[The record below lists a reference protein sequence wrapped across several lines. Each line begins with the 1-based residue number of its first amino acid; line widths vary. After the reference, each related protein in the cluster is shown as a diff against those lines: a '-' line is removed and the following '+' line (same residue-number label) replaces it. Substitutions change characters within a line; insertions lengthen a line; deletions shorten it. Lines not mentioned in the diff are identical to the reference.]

1 MGNANN
7 EDQNGE
13 GSELLKGDL
22 SLSRTKVSL
31 KAMAR
36 ALQHHGQ
43 GVRVEL
49 CQISTNSGSS
59 EGVHEVLKAIKEVLA
74 QHQRVFGLMIELPP
88 SCDIDHA
95 IQLIPGGSPANVRP
109 YRYPHIL
116 KNEIERLVQE
126 MLEVGIVWP
135 SLSPF
140 SSPMLVKKTQRMEV
154 LCRLLCSQQSYNSGP
169 VPHSSDQ

>member
-43 GVRVEL
+43 GVWVEL

-95 IQLIPGGSPANVRP
+95 IQLIPGG
-109 YRYPHIL
+109 
-116 KNEIERLVQE
+116 
-126 MLEVGIVWP
+126 
-135 SLSPF
+135 
-140 SSPMLVKKTQRMEV
+140 
-154 LCRLLCSQQSYNSGP
+154 
-169 VPHSSDQ
+169 